1 MALFK
6 FNNYL
11 RKSDA
16 SVFDLEHKP
25 GDDAP
30 YPAIYRCT
38 GCGVEVVSEDHRPLP
53 HKNHHQ
59 HTIHQGP
66 IRWRLVVAADHKTDR
81 AEIRAQFP
89 LCPLWL
95 ISAE

>member
-11 RKSDA
+11 RKTDA

-30 YPAIYRCT
+30 YAAIYRCT

-53 HKNHHQ
+53 PKNHHQ

-66 IRWRLVVAADHKTDR
+66 IRWRLIVAADHKQI
-81 AEIRAQFP
+81 EQK
-89 LCPLWL
+89 
-95 ISAE
+95 

>member
-16 SVFDLEHKP
+16 AVFDLEHKP

-30 YPAIYRCT
+30 YAAIYRCT

-53 HKNHHQ
+53 PKNHHQ

-66 IRWRLVVAADHKTDR
+66 IRWRLVVAADHK
-81 AEIRAQFP
+81 EIEPSR
-89 LCPLWL
+89 
-95 ISAE
+95 